1 MNRWFDVYAFKVGDD
16 TSRKVAVLFSDIT
29 ERKKAEEAVRKSEQ
43 NLRSLILQAPVAMCI
58 LKEPEYI
65 VEIAN
70 ERMFEVIG
78 KTAGEVMKKP
88 LFEGLPEAKE
98 QGFEDL
104 LRHVYTT
111 GETFKAFER
120 PTNLPRNGK
129 IETTYLNFVYEPFY
143 EADGQISGIIVV
155 AIDVTEQVL
164 ARQKIEE
171 VVAERTA
178 ELAQSNLALTR
189 SNQELLNLNASLEQ
203 FAYAASHDM
212 QEPLRKIEIFSNYLE
227 NETIQLSD
235 KAKSLV
241 SKIGTSASRMKTIIN
256 DLLQYSNQKFEG
268 IQQSVDLN
276 EVIEQVKNDL
286 EITIQQNTVLISAD
300 PLPEIYAVKGQI
312 TQLFINLI
320 SNAIKF
326 AKRDIPAVI
335 IITSKTLNKAEVEE
349 RTILNP
355 GIEYVRISVS
365 DNGIGFHHDYSEKIF
380 QLFSRLNSKQDY
392 DGTGIGL
399 GLCMKIVQNHKGEIY
414 AVSEEG
420 KGSTFNVILPLA

>member
-1 MNRWFDVYAFKVGDD
+1 
-16 TSRKVAVLFSDIT
+16 VLFSDIT
-29 ERKKAEEAVRKSEQ
+29 ERRKAEDAVRKSEQ

-58 LKEPEYI
+58 LKEPENI

-70 ERMFEVIG
+70 ERMFEIWG
-78 KTAGEVMKKP
+78 KTAGEVMERP

-111 GETFKAFER
+111 GETFQAFER
-120 PTNLPRNGK
+120 PANLPRNGK

-143 EADGQISGIIVV
+143 EVDGQISGIIAV

-178 ELAQSNLALTR
+178 QLAESNLALTR
-189 SNQELLNLNASLEQ
+189 TNQELLNLNASLEQ

-212 QEPLRKIEIFSNYLE
+212 QEPLRKIETFSNFLE
-227 NETIQLSD
+227 KETEQLSD
-235 KAKSLV
+235 RAKSFIN
-241 SKIGTSASRMKTIIN
+241 KIGTSASRMKTIIN

-268 IQQSVDLN
+268 IQQNVDLN
-276 EVIEQVKNDL
+276 EVIEQVRNDL
-286 EITIQQNTVLISAD
+286 EITIQQKTVLISTA
-300 PLPEIYAVKGQI
+300 PLPGIYAVKGQI
-312 TQLFINLI
+312 NQLFLNLI

-326 AKRDIPAVI
+326 AKKDIPAVI
-335 IITSKTLNKAEVEE
+335 IITSKTLNKAEVAE
-349 RTILNP
+349 RTILNRD
-355 GIEYVRISVS
+355 IEYVRISIS

-380 QLFSRLNSKQDY
+380 QLFSRLHSKHDY
-392 DGTGIGL
+392 EGTGIGL

-420 KGSTFNVILPLA
+420 KGSTFHVTLPLA